1 MEHRRFGHLNN
12 SDIFKRT
19 TTNKTFWHIRFYKEF
34 KPNGI
39 WQIKQKEKQ
48 RDTEAY
54 SYLNLL
60 DKSFGQLVVL
70 GFGVAAFTPAP
81 YQRHSLW
88 RPYKENLSCDRLRA

>member
-12 SDIFKRT
+12 SDILKRT
-19 TTNKTFWHIRFYKEF
+19 TTNKILITWIE
-34 KPNGI
+34 
-39 WQIKQKEKQ
+39 QVSKQ

-81 YQRHSLW
+81 YQRHSL
-88 RPYKENLSCDRLRA
+88 